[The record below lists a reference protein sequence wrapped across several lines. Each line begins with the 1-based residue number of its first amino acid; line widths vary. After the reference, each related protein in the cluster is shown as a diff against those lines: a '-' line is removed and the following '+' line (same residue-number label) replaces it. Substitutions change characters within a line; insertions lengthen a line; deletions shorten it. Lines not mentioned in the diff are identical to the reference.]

1 MERGSWAVDV
11 AELRRWHLTPADP
24 YCAIIAADARFC
36 ATDYADD
43 QSWELQIGVG
53 DSPALALST
62 RYGGRLG
69 QASLAPLWTVGGQL
83 RYAAQDFHT
92 PPAIIHFAPGY
103 LRADG
108 QLTPELGLTAEF
120 FVFESHAC
128 GGRFTLSNSGNES
141 VHVRADLVGF
151 AAAEGRERR
160 VTLVPAGEGH
170 ALTFGKTANLRPV
183 IVVEGGASDGLSASQ
198 VGVSLTIPARGEAVV
213 RWAHGGEK
221 SIASSLALAGRW
233 LARDWNAVLA
243 RTARGVSSVP
253 IVETGEP
260 DLDILLA
267 ASYQQ
272 LLQAFLN
279 PEGPLPNPS
288 IVGTRHPG
296 RGFSTRA
303 DGSAHPRAWAGQS
316 GPLIYPAA
324 LSAAMADARLAQ
336 ALVRNELAVQQEDGS
351 IDWRPGLA
359 GQQQGLLALPVLAR
373 LAWGVFQYTED
384 DAFLAEVFPG
394 LLRFLRR
401 WRGADLDLDGDGLPE
416 WQSEV
421 QAGYPFFPA
430 FGRGFPWAQ
439 NADIGTAETPDL
451 LACLLSEAVS
461 LREMA
466 FYLRDTEVEAE
477 CAGYAEGYAAALESL
492 WDGERYS
499 YRDRDTH
506 QMGGGRV
513 LFADAPADAPLFLA
527 EQLDPPARLLITL
540 HGGAEQTP
548 RFSLLVEGLDADG
561 QPLRETL
568 GPEKIVWTHSR
579 GTLTTQAVFGVVN
592 ALHPE
597 GLSRVFRM
605 SGATVDWSRRD
616 INALLP
622 MWAAVLPAER
632 VDQLIA
638 YYEAALRVPNG
649 VTMVATDDLAY
660 RPDQRDGAGGVWPYW
675 LTLVGEG
682 LIEAG
687 RFDAAAGLLLRLLK
701 AQIEALRT
709 HKAFSE
715 YLHSNEPVGLGEI
728 GHVGGIA
735 PLHLFLRVVGV
746 RIVSADKV
754 WAGGPFPLAAP
765 VTVRRLGV
773 AVTRSADGTN
783 IVFPSGRTVS
793 LPPGAL
799 MTEIVDE
806 EVVPAVNYR
815 HTEGT
820 EGM

>member
-1 MERGSWAVDV
+1 VDG
-11 AELRRWHLTPADP
+11 LRRWRLTPADP

-43 QSWELQIGVG
+43 QSWELQSGAG
-53 DSPALALST
+53 ESAALVFST

-69 QASLAPLWTVGGQL
+69 QASLAPLWIIGGQA

-92 PPAIIHFAPGY
+92 PPAITHFAPGY
-103 LRADG
+103 LRAEG
-108 QLTPELGLTAEF
+108 SLTPELGLTAEF

-128 GGRFTLSNSGNES
+128 GGRFTLANSGGEPLAL
-141 VHVRADLVGF
+141 RADLVGF

-160 VTLVPAGEGH
+160 VTLVPAGDGH
-170 ALTFGKTANLRPV
+170 ALTFGKAGNLRPV
-183 IVVEGGASDGLSASQ
+183 IAVEGGASDGLSASR
-198 VGVSLTIPARGEAVV
+198 VGVSLTIPAGGQAVV
-213 RWAHGGEK
+213 RWVHGGEK
-221 SIASSLALAGRW
+221 SIAASLALVERW

-243 RTARGVSSVP
+243 RTARGEAAVP
-253 IVETGEP
+253 SIETGDP
-260 DLDILLA
+260 DLDAVLA

-288 IVGTRHPG
+288 IVGARHPG
-296 RGFSTRA
+296 RGFSARP

-324 LSAAMADARLAQ
+324 LATAMADARLAQ
-336 ALVRNELAVQQEDGS
+336 ALVLNELAVQQDDGS

-359 GQQQGLLALPVLAR
+359 GQQQGMLALPLLAR

-384 DAFLAEVFPG
+384 DAFLTEVFPG

-401 WRGADLDLDGDGLPE
+401 WRAADLDADGDGLLE

-421 QAGYPFFPA
+421 QTGYPFFPS

-451 LACLLSEAVS
+451 LAYLLSEAVS

-466 FYLRDTEVEAE
+466 FYLRDAEAEAE
-477 CAGYAEGYAAALESL
+477 CARYAEGYAAALEAL
-492 WDGERYS
+492 WNGERYS
-499 YRDRDTH
+499 TRDRDTH
-506 QMGGGRV
+506 QMGGGRA
-513 LFADAPADAPLFLA
+513 LLTDAPADAPLFLA
-527 EQLDPPARLLITL
+527 EPLDPPARLLITL

-548 RFSLLVEGLDADG
+548 RFGLVVEGLDANG
-561 QPLRETL
+561 QPLREEF
-568 GPEKIVWTHSR
+568 GPGQIVWTHSR
-579 GTLTTQAVFGVVN
+579 GTLTTQSVFSVVN

-597 GLSRVFRM
+597 GLSRVFRL
-605 SGATVDWSRRD
+605 SAATVDWSRRD
-616 INALLP
+616 LNAILP
-622 MWAAVLPAER
+622 LWAAGLPAER
-632 VDQLIA
+632 VDQLVA
-638 YYEAALRVPNG
+638 FYEAALRVPNG
-649 VTMVATDDLAY
+649 VTMVATGDPAY
-660 RPDQRDGAGGVWPYW
+660 RPDNRDGAGGVWPFW
-675 LTLVGEG
+675 LTLIGEG

-687 RFDAAAGLLLRLLK
+687 RFGEAADLLQRLLK

-715 YLHSNEPVGLGEI
+715 YLHSNEPAGLGEI

-735 PLHLFLRVVGV
+735 PLHLFLRVAGV
-746 RIVSADKV
+746 RIISANKV
-754 WAGGPFPLAAP
+754 WAGGPFVLAAP

-773 AVTRSADGTN
+773 VVTRSAEGTH
-783 IVFPSGRTVS
+783 IQFPSGRAVV
-793 LPPGAL
+793 LPSNAP
-799 MTEIVDE
+799 MTEVVDA
-806 EVVPAVNYR
+806 PAS
-815 HTEGT
+815 
-820 EGM
+820 

>member
-1 MERGSWAVDV
+1 MEHGGWAGDVD
-11 AELRRWHLTPADP
+11 ELRRWRLTPSGP

-43 QSWELQIGVG
+43 QSWELQVG
-53 DSPALALST
+53 EGDAAGLVFST

-69 QASLAPLWTVGGQL
+69 QASLAPLWTIGGQT
-83 RYAAQDFHT
+83 RYAAQDFHA
-92 PPAIIHFAPGY
+92 PPAIIHFAPAY

-108 QLTPELGLTAEF
+108 MLTPELGLAAEF

-128 GGRFTLSNSGNES
+128 GGRFTLRNSGNEP
-141 VHVRADLVGF
+141 VDLRADLVGF

-170 ALTFGKTANLRPV
+170 ALTFGKTGNLRPV
-183 IVVEGGASDGLSASQ
+183 IVVAGGASDGLSASR
-198 VGVSLTIPARGEAVV
+198 VGVSLNIPAHGEVVV

-221 SIASSLALAGRW
+221 SVTSSLALAERW
-233 LARDWNAVLA
+233 LARDWNAVLT
-243 RTARGVSSVP
+243 RTIRGESSVP
-253 IVETGEP
+253 VIETGDPE
-260 DLDILLA
+260 LDVLLA

-296 RGFSTRA
+296 RGFSARA

-359 GQQQGLLALPVLAR
+359 GQQQGLLAQPVLAR
-373 LAWGVFQYTED
+373 LAWGIFQYSED

-401 WRGADLDLDGDGLPE
+401 WRAADLDRDGDGLPE

-421 QAGYPFFPA
+421 QTGYPFFPA

-466 FYLRDTEVEAE
+466 FYLRDAEAEAE
-477 CAGYAEGYAAALESL
+477 CAEYAEGYAAALESL

-506 QMGGGRV
+506 EMGAGRV
-513 LFADAPADAPLFLA
+513 LFADAPADASLFLA
-527 EQLDPPARLLITL
+527 EPLDPPARLLIAL

-548 RFSLLVEGLDADG
+548 RFSLTVEGLDANG
-561 QPLRETL
+561 QPLREDL
-568 GPEKIVWTHSR
+568 GPGQIVWTHSR
-579 GTLTTQAVFGVVN
+579 GTLTTQAVFSVVN
-592 ALHPE
+592 ALHPV

-622 MWAAVLPAER
+622 LWAAALPAER
-632 VDQLIA
+632 VDQLLA
-638 YYEAALRVPNG
+638 YYQAALRVPNG
-649 VTMVATDDLAY
+649 VTMVATDDPAY
-660 RPDQRDGAGGVWPYW
+660 RPDQRDGAGGVWPFW
-675 LTLVGEG
+675 LTLIGEG

-687 RFDAAAGLLLRLLK
+687 RFDAAADLLLRLLK

-735 PLHLFLRVVGV
+735 PLHLFLRVLGV
-746 RIVSADKV
+746 RIVSAEKV
-754 WAGGPFPLAAP
+754 WAGGPFPLPAP

-773 AVTRSADGTN
+773 TVARSAEGTQ
-783 IVFPSGRTVS
+783 ITFASGRTVT
-793 LPPGAL
+793 LPPGAP
-799 MTEIVDE
+799 MTEVVDA
-806 EVVPAVNYR
+806 PSA
-815 HTEGT
+815 
-820 EGM
+820 